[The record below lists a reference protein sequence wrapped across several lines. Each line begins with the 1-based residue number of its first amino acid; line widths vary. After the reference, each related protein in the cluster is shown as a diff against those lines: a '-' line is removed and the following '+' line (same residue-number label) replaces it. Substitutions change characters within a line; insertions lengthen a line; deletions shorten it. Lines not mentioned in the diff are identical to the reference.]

1 MKPLDFAVRFREHM
15 RMIRPVPAAH
25 HSQRSM
31 FIHKNLA
38 DCSHVFLRTDAVRQ
52 PLEPPYTGPYKVV
65 KRSTDRVFVIE
76 MDGKE
81 VAVSTE
87 RLKPAFI
94 LNESGD
100 DTPANNNKPLR
111 TYERKKQTISLPTRS
126 LEGG

>member
-25 HSQRSM
+25 HSQKSM
-31 FIHKNLA
+31 FIHKNQA

-111 TYERKKQTISLPTRS
+111 TYEPITTNSS
-126 LEGG
+126 